1 MDARIGSARHNDGIS
16 SPADEVKGI
25 FQLALHRPGVR
36 LPLAAGK
43 PGAVVG
49 KDHLVTCHYTNQ

>member
-1 MDARIGSARHNDGIS
+1 MDTSVGSPRHKDGVS
-16 SPADEVKGI
+16 GPADLMKGI
-25 FQLALHRPGVR
+25 FKLALHRSGVR

-49 KDHLVTCHYTNQ
+49 KDHLVTCHLH